1 MLECAMMINT
11 YLIELSEVFIWVS
24 TAEKV
29 AQISLV
35 KEHVLLEV
43 VIGVADRLRLLLLAR
58 VRADL
63 GAAAEPERRRPLLDL
78 DRQQPAGI
86 WPEDLLVQLG
96 SAGLR
101 SHARIR

>member
-43 VIGVADRLRLLLLAR
+43 VIGVADRLRLLLLR
-58 VRADL
+58 VDELLEGADSL
-63 GAAAEPERRRPLLDL
+63 G
-78 DRQQPAGI
+78 GI
-86 WPEDLLVQLG
+86 LIRSIALNMGNVFKRVLG
-96 SAGLR
+96 
-101 SHARIR
+101 IE

>member
-1 MLECAMMINT
+1 MLECALTINT

-43 VIGVADRLRLLLLAR
+43 VIGVADRLRLLLLS
-58 VRADL
+58 VD
-63 GAAAEPERRRPLLDL
+63 ELL
-78 DRQQPAGI
+78 
-86 WPEDLLVQLG
+86 E
-96 SAGLR
+96 
-101 SHARIR
+101 

>member
-1 MLECAMMINT
+1 MLECAMMTNT

-43 VIGVADRLRLLLLAR
+43 VISVADCLRLLLFSVDELLEGADSLGGILIPSIALNMGNVFKR
-58 VRADL
+58 VL
-63 GAAAEPERRRPLLDL
+63 GIE
-78 DRQQPAGI
+78 
-86 WPEDLLVQLG
+86 
-96 SAGLR
+96 
-101 SHARIR
+101 

>member
-11 YLIELSEVFIWVS
+11 YLIELSEIFIWVS

-43 VIGVADRLRLLLLAR
+43 VIGVADRLRLLLLR
-58 VRADL
+58 VD
-63 GAAAEPERRRPLLDL
+63 E
-78 DRQQPAGI
+78 
-86 WPEDLLVQLG
+86 LLVGADSLG
-96 SAGLR
+96 GILIR
-101 SHARIR
+101 SIALNMGNVFKRVLGIE

>member
-43 VIGVADRLRLLLLAR
+43 VISVADRLRLLLLR
-58 VRADL
+58 VDELLEGADSL
-63 GAAAEPERRRPLLDL
+63 G
-78 DRQQPAGI
+78 GI
-86 WPEDLLVQLG
+86 LIRSIALNMGNVFKRVLG
-96 SAGLR
+96 
-101 SHARIR
+101 IE

>member
-43 VIGVADRLRLLLLAR
+43 VIGVADRLRLLLLR
-58 VRADL
+58 VD
-63 GAAAEPERRRPLLDL
+63 E
-78 DRQQPAGI
+78 
-86 WPEDLLVQLG
+86 LLVGADSLG
-96 SAGLR
+96 GILIR
-101 SHARIR
+101 SIALNMGNVFKRVLGIE